1 MASLAGSPVSL
12 DDISNIIR
20 RLFKLLQ
27 DPSTDA
33 LEQFVK
39 DETTSDDMEE
49 VLSESNEAWWLNSR
63 AASDLPRSVSFF
75 EVNHLPCFLEFLVCG
90 ESGGQKHT
98 CVATAYCVGSY
109 C

>member
-12 DDISNIIR
+12 DDIPSIIR

-63 AASDLPRSVSFF
+63 AASDLPRSVSFLKSTICHAF
-75 EVNHLPCFLEFLVCG
+75 YDF
-90 ESGGQKHT
+90 
-98 CVATAYCVGSY
+98 
-109 C
+109 